1 MADRVV
7 AREPSAAANRA
18 SVVVVEGHDIT
29 RAGLRSLLAQLPAVD
44 VVGEAG
50 DARSGIRLCA
60 AQKPDLVVV
69 DPSLTDGPQDDIIA
83 QIRQDSPRSA
93 IIALSSQRDPE
104 SVISAIQAGATAFLL
119 KDSPSAAL
127 AAAVERVLA
136 GDAFVDRT
144 LAGPLIHAF
153 ALAPL
158 QANQSFAPEPL
169 TPREV
174 EVLRSI
180 ARGRSNKEI
189 AFDLHMAA
197 GTVKVHVERILRKLS
212 VANRAEATMR
222 AVRLGILDPEE
233 RERLQDPPILSK
245 PR

>member
-1 MADRVV
+1 MADGVV
-7 AREPSAAANRA
+7 ASGRA
-18 SVVVVEGHDIT
+18 SIIIVEGHDIT
-29 RAGLRSLLAQLPAVD
+29 RAGLRSLLDRLPAVQ

-50 DARSGIRLCA
+50 DAQDGIRLCA
-60 AQKPDLVVV
+60 AQRPDLVVV
-69 DPSLTDGPQDDIIA
+69 DPFLSDSPGCDLIV
-83 QIRQDSPRSA
+83 QIRRDSPRSA
-93 IIALSSQRDPE
+93 IIALGSEKDPE
-104 SVISAIQAGATAFLL
+104 AVISAIQAGATAFLL

-136 GDAFVDRT
+136 GEAFVDRT

-153 ALAPL
+153 ALAAF
-158 QANQSFAPEPL
+158 QANSSFAPEPL

-189 AFDLHMAA
+189 AYDLQMAA

-212 VANRAEATMR
+212 VANRAEATMH
-222 AVRLGILDPEE
+222 AVRLGILDPDDQA
-233 RERLQDPPILSK
+233 RSDDPAVLSR
-245 PR
+245 PH